1 MKSQNQETA
10 MKLVAMMAVAAGC
23 LLSLAGC
30 ENTGGKLAV
39 SGSVSLKGEPLNKG
53 TITFLLPEEKTP
65 TAEALIENGK
75 YSLPAVSGLLPGKYR
90 VRISAIEEFVI
101 TPEDYAAGKQPPPN
115 RERVPP
121 KYNTDSQE
129 MVEVTKEKNQFDF
142 QIE

>member
-1 MKSQNQETA
+1 MRLPGIVG
-10 MKLVAMMAVAAGC
+10 LVAVT

-30 ENTGGKLAV
+30 ENTGGKSAV

-53 TITFLLPEEKTP
+53 TITFLLPEAKTP

-75 YSLPAVSGLLPGKYR
+75 YALPAVSGLLPGKYR
-90 VRISAIEEFVI
+90 VKISAIEEFVI

-115 RERVPP
+115 RERIPA

-129 MVEVTKEKNQFDF
+129 MVEVVKGKNQFDF